1 MNFENATL
9 DKKAENE
16 ELKTGEDQKNERIV
30 VEDKSE
36 VTASDLAEADLKAS
50 EELNKARKSIFGKIG
65 EMFKGREKTKE
76 EKYEEDL
83 KSLEKMIRSLTHTA
97 SISMDLGASFS
108 SGIDSA
114 GAKTPELKNKLSE
127 IMDVNKKISKM
138 DRGNEKVELLRRKK
152 ELIMELARMGRAEI
166 ENKYKNA
173 A

>member
-9 DKKAENE
+9 DKKVENE

-30 VEDKSE
+30 VENKNE

-65 EMFKGREKTKE
+65 EMFKGKEKTKE

-83 KSLEKMIRSLTHTA
+83 KGLEKMIRSLTHTA

-108 SGIDSA
+108 SGIDYA
-114 GAKTPELKNKLSE
+114 GAKTPELKNKLNE
-127 IMDVNKKISKM
+127 IVEVNKTIAKTDK
-138 DRGNEKVELLRRKK
+138 GKEKVDLLYKKK